1 MRTCLHC
8 NFTSP
13 EGFRYCGNCGRLL
26 REEYPKTP
34 PFVSSPSYHPSQ
46 ALPPDVYE
54 QFQAAA
60 RRARGERRDVAVLF
74 ADLVG
79 YTSLSTRLAP
89 EEVFSLINR
98 YLGVLIEQVYKYG
111 GVIDKFTGD
120 GIMALFGAPVTRDD
134 DAERAVR
141 AAIEMCGA
149 LDRLGAEIRSEMGVD
164 IQVRLGAHYGAVI
177 LGEIGVYLNEAVSVM
192 DYTAIGDTV
201 NLASRLEHAAEPN
214 SALVSREV
222 YERTKERI
230 VYESLPPLVLKG
242 FGRPVPAYRVI
253 GLRAGAPAT
262 SDGDRGRD

>member
-1 MRTCLHC
+1 VKTCLHC
-8 NFTSP
+8 NFANP
-13 EGFRYCGNCGRLL
+13 EDFRYCGNCGRLL
-26 REEYPKTP
+26 KEEYPKIP

-46 ALPPDVYE
+46 TLPPDVYE

-60 RRARGERRDVAVLF
+60 RQARGERRDVAVLF

-79 YTSLSTRLAP
+79 YTSLSARLDP

-120 GIMALFGAPVTRDD
+120 GIMALFGAPVTHED

-149 LDRLGAEIRSEMGVD
+149 LDRLGAEIRTEMGVD

-177 LGEIGVYLNEAVSVM
+177 LGEVGVYLNEAVSVI

-214 SALVSREV
+214 SALVSQEI

-230 VYESLPPLVLKG
+230 QYASLPPLILKG
-242 FGRPVPAYRVI
+242 FGEPILAYRAI
-253 GLRAGAPAT
+253 GLGAGPLKT
-262 SDGDRGRD
+262 PGGDTDGA

>member
-1 MRTCLHC
+1 MKTCLHC
-8 NFTSP
+8 NFANP
-13 EGFRYCGNCGRLL
+13 EDFRYCGNCGRLL
-26 REEYPKTP
+26 REEYPKIP

-46 ALPPDVYE
+46 TLPPDVYE

-60 RRARGERRDVAVLF
+60 RRARGERREVAVLF

-79 YTSLSTRLAP
+79 YTSLSTRLDP

-120 GIMALFGAPVTRDD
+120 GIMALFGAPVTHED

-164 IQVRLGAHYGAVI
+164 LQVRLGAHYGAVI
-177 LGEIGVYLNEAVSVM
+177 LGEVGVYLNEAVSVI

-222 YERTKERI
+222 YERSKARI
-230 VYESLPPLVLKG
+230 EYASLPPLVLKG
-242 FGRPVPAYRVI
+242 YGEPILAYRAV
-253 GLRAGAPAT
+253 GLRAGE
-262 SDGDRGRD
+262 DRGED

>member
-1 MRTCLHC
+1 VRTCLHC
-8 NFTSP
+8 NFSNP
-13 EGFRYCGNCGRLL
+13 GDFRYCGNCGRLL
-26 REEYPKTP
+26 REGYPKIP
-34 PFVSSPSYHPSQ
+34 AFVSSPSYHPSQ
-46 ALPPDVYE
+46 TLPPEVYE
-54 QFQAAA
+54 QLQAAA

-74 ADLVG
+74 ADLAG
-79 YTSLSTRLAP
+79 YTSLSARLDP

-120 GIMALFGAPVTRDD
+120 GIMALFGAPVTHDD

-177 LGEIGVYLNEAVSVM
+177 LGEVGVYLNEAVSVI

-201 NLASRLEHAAEPN
+201 NLASRLEQAAEPN
-214 SALVSREV
+214 SALVSQEV
-222 YERTKERI
+222 YERTRERI
-230 VYESLPPLVLKG
+230 EYESLLPLILKG
-242 FGRPVPAYRVI
+242 YGEPVPAYRVI
-253 GLRAGAPAT
+253 GLRGGALETAGGVG
-262 SDGDRGRD
+262 SRG

>member
-1 MRTCLHC
+1 MKTCLHC
-8 NFTSP
+8 NFANP
-13 EGFRYCGNCGRLL
+13 QDFRYCGNCGRLL
-26 REEYPKTP
+26 REEYPKIP

-46 ALPPDVYE
+46 TLPPEVYE

-79 YTSLSTRLAP
+79 YTSLSAQLDP

-120 GIMALFGAPVTRDD
+120 GIMALFGAPVSHDD

-141 AAIEMCGA
+141 AAIEMVGA
-149 LDRLGAEIRSEMGVD
+149 LDRLSAEIRSEMGVD

-177 LGEIGVYLNEAVSVM
+177 LGEVGVYLNEAVSVI

-214 SALVSREV
+214 STLVSREV
-222 YERTKERI
+222 YERTWECI
-230 VYESLPPLVLKG
+230 AYEPLPPLVLKG
-242 FGRPVPAYRVI
+242 FGVPIPAYRAI
-253 GLRAGAPAT
+253 GPKAGVLAT
-262 SDGDRGRD
+262 SGGDSRDD

>member
-1 MRTCLHC
+1 MKTCLHC
-8 NFTSP
+8 NFANP

-26 REEYPKTP
+26 REEYPKIP
-34 PFVSSPSYHPSQ
+34 PFISSPSYHPSQ
-46 ALPPDVYE
+46 TLPPEEYE

-60 RRARGERRDVAVLF
+60 RRARGERREVAVLF

-79 YTSLSTRLAP
+79 YTSLSTRLDP

-120 GIMALFGAPVTRDD
+120 GIMALFGAPVTRED
-134 DAERAVR
+134 DAERAVC

-164 IQVRLGAHYGAVI
+164 LQVRLGAHYGAVI
-177 LGEIGVYLNEAVSVM
+177 LGEVGVYLNEAVSVI

-222 YERTKERI
+222 YERTQARI
-230 VYESLPPLVLKG
+230 GYASLPPLILKG
-242 FGRPVPAYRVI
+242 YGEPILAYRVI
-253 GLRAGAPAT
+253 GLRMG
-262 SDGDRGRD
+262 GDRDEN